1 MCPQRLSTVKPL
13 NRTLQGPDY
22 TELVEYEV
30 GANATVANM
39 VAGRLVIKD
48 TVDGSVKEVPAAG
61 ADDVIG
67 VIEVRSG
74 KTLADTHAVGDSI
87 TLITHAG
94 ARVVLAT
101 SSGSGAITQGI
112 QLIADKHGTVS
123 IVAGPIVAKALES
136 VAVPGDFDRILCE
149 LIIAGDFA

>member
-1 MCPQRLSTVKPL
+1 MCPQGLSTDQPL
-13 NRTLQGPDY
+13 NRSLMGPEF

-30 GANATVANM
+30 GANATVALM
-39 VAGRLVIKD
+39 VAGTLVIKD
-48 TVDGSVKEVPAAG
+48 AIDGSVKEG
-61 ADDVIG
+61 TTLSDDVIG

-74 KTLADTHAVGDSI
+74 KTVTDTHAVGDSI

-101 SSGSGAITQGI
+101 SSGSGAITQGV
-112 QLIADKHGTVS
+112 QLSADKHGTVS
-123 IVAGPIVAKALES
+123 VVAGPIVAKALES